1 MRREEKQSRWRRSE
15 HETPRPV
22 FNYSVDE
29 GGVSLKRDKLD
40 AVVSELVR
48 ERANWTCEHCG
59 TEYSHERRQGL
70 HCSHLWS
77 RRSVSTRWHP
87 DNLFAHC
94 YGCHQRLGGNPVA
107 FRDWALKQLG
117 GTRFDE
123 LTMRAHK
130 PIKYTK
136 ADKEEMYQHYKKELE
151 RLKKLRKEGKTG
163 YLEFV
168 AYD

>member
-1 MRREEKQSRWRRSE
+1 MA
-15 HETPRPV
+15 
-22 FNYSVDE
+22 
-29 GGVSLKRDKLD
+29 LKRDKLD
-40 AVVSELVR
+40 AVISDLVR
-48 ERANWTCEHCG
+48 ERANWTCEHCE

-70 HCSHLWS
+70 HASHLWG
-77 RRSVSTRWHP
+77 RANRSTRWHP

-94 YGCHQRLGGNPVA
+94 FGCHQRLGGNPVL
-107 FRDWALKQLG
+107 FHDWARRTLG
-117 GTRFDE
+117 DVRFDE
-123 LTMRAHK
+123 LRLRANRA
-130 PIKYTK
+130 IKYTK